1 MFKNLLEYLQASK
14 LLVVNNLQFVR
25 ARILNV
31 SPWLSGNL
39 WALYYSVKLIRTK
52 TMIYYNYYSNIA
64 EALEKLN
71 IIVPDFQNL
80 PYIC

>member
-1 MFKNLLEYLQASK
+1 MFNNLLEYLQASK
-14 LLVVNNLQFVR
+14 LLVVDNLQFVR